1 MEELLRP
8 IRKESLKDVFV
19 ARFEKLILSGKL
31 SIGEKLPSER
41 ELALRLGVSRP
52 IVHDGLMDLV
62 SKGLVSMKPR
72 VGTVVN
78 DYRREGSLAILTS
91 LVNYNNGRLDSR
103 LFESMLEMRMLI
115 EVETARQAALR
126 RTQEQL
132 EALYDLLRAEE
143 DVGSEVIGGIA
154 EVAIGGIAEIDFGFH
169 HLIAMATGNFVYPL
183 LLNSFRQVY
192 TGLSKRF
199 FSDPGVLSIVFDFHR
214 DLVAAIEGKDEK
226 MAAEI
231 MRGLLAH
238 GRDRLKAMIA
248 EEAEEERG
256 QS

>member
-1 MEELLRP
+1 VEELLRP

-52 IVHDGLMDLV
+52 VVHDGLMDLV

-78 DYRREGSLAILTS
+78 DYRKEGSLSMLTS
-91 LVNYNNGRLDSR
+91 LVNYQNGRLEPR
-103 LFESMLEMRMLI
+103 LFESMVEMRMLI
-115 EVETARQAALR
+115 EVENARLAASR
-126 RTQEQL
+126 RSQEHLDALKMLL
-132 EALYDLLRAEE
+132 EEETDLDPREIERIA
-143 DVGSEVIGGIA
+143 DV
-154 EVAIGGIAEIDFGFH
+154 DFGFH

-192 TGLSKRF
+192 TSLTKRF
-199 FSDPGVLSIVFDFHR
+199 FSDPEVFSVVFGFHR
-214 DLVAAIEGKDEK
+214 ELARAIEDRDETRA
-226 MAAEI
+226 MEI
-231 MRGLLAH
+231 MRDLLVH
-238 GRDRLKAMIA
+238 GRDRLKAMMA
-248 EEAEEERG
+248 EEEDEERG
-256 QS
+256 QP

>member
-1 MEELLRP
+1 MEELLGP

-52 IVHDGLMDLV
+52 VVHDGLMDLV

-78 DYRREGSLAILTS
+78 DYRQEGSLAILAS

-103 LFESMLEMRMLI
+103 LLESMLAMRMLI
-115 EVETARQAALR
+115 EVETARLAALR
-126 RTQEQL
+126 RTQAQL
-132 EALYDLLRAEE
+132 EALKELLGVEE
-143 DVGSEVIGGIA
+143 DVASM
-154 EVAIGGIAEIDFGFH
+154 AIERIAEIDFGFH
-169 HLIAMATGNFVYPL
+169 HLVAMATGNFVYPL

-192 TGLSKRF
+192 VSLTQRF
-199 FSDPGVLSIVFDFHR
+199 FSDPGVLAVVFGFHR
-214 DLVAAIEGKDEK
+214 DLVEAIEDKDEEK
-226 MAAEI
+226 AAEI
-231 MRGLLAH
+231 MGRLLVH

-248 EEAEEERG
+248 EEEEEERG
-256 QS
+256 LP

>member
-115 EVETARQAALR
+115 EVETARLAALR

-143 DVGSEVIGGIA
+143 DVGSE
-154 EVAIGGIAEIDFGFH
+154 AIGRIAEIDFGFH

-231 MRGLLAH
+231 MRGLLVH
-238 GRDRLKAMIA
+238 GRDRLQAMIA
-248 EEAEEERG
+248 EEEEEERG
-256 QS
+256 QP